1 MIIVVRNKKLTVVY
15 LIKDLL
21 FFTQLSTL
29 SMTITFYD
37 FLNFWLMTNAVVSL
51 VRTLNVF
58 ELKGKNH
65 HAVSLERLWQTSN
78 QTFPVL
84 TKLRYHLDIIPLSH
98 LSPDDSDLQ
107 RTAKGM
113 LCFSLN
119 SASALSQSAG
129 KWHCCSSSKMRGWI
143 LSVDNVAIFVS
154 CPVVLSHFLCQ
165 IRSGPNYLCCVML
178 RLNTAS
184 NLHVT

>member
-1 MIIVVRNKKLTVVY
+1 MIIVVRNMKLTVGY
-15 LIKDLL
+15 LVKDVL
-21 FFTQLSTL
+21 FFTQLSSL
-29 SMTITFYD
+29 NMTITIYD
-37 FLNFWLMTNAVVSL
+37 FLSFWLMTNAVVSL
-51 VRTLNVF
+51 ARTLNLF

-84 TKLRYHLDIIPLSH
+84 TWLRYHLDIIPLSH

-107 RTAKGM
+107 KTAKGM
-113 LCFSLN
+113 HWFSLN
-119 SASALSQSAG
+119 AASALSQSAG
-129 KWHCCSSSKMRGWI
+129 KWHCCSSSEMCGWF

-165 IRSGPNYLCCVML
+165 IRSSPNYLCCAMQVIYTS
-178 RLNTAS
+178 LNIF
-184 NLHVT
+184 

>member
-1 MIIVVRNKKLTVVY
+1 MIIVVRNRKWTMVNLV
-15 LIKDLL
+15 KDVL

-29 SMTITFYD
+29 NMTITIYD
-37 FLNFWLMTNAVVSL
+37 FLSFWLMTNAVVSL
-51 VRTLNVF
+51 VRILNLF
-58 ELKGKNH
+58 ELNGKNH

-98 LSPDDSDLQ
+98 LSPDDRDLQ
-107 RTAKGM
+107 KTAKGTHW
-113 LCFSLN
+113 FSLN
-119 SASALSQSAG
+119 AASALSQSAG
-129 KWHCCSSSKMRGWI
+129 KWHCCSSSKLCGWF

-178 RLNTAS
+178 RVNTES